1 MDDVLL
7 GIVLRRLEEFP
18 LPEQATDLLLAALDG
33 DESLLAQLGGQA
45 QPRSK
50 TTDITTTPTPAG
62 AYLQSLT
69 VSGFRGIGPP
79 ATLTVT
85 PRPGLTL
92 VVGRNGSGKSSFAE
106 AIEVLLTGNLRRWE
120 KLSAVWKQG
129 WRSMH
134 CPDQARI
141 TAEFVIEGAGPAKAQ
156 RTWPVGADFA
166 GSSVTVQVTGEK
178 QVGIERLGWTSALT
192 DYRPFLSHSELEA
205 FFGSPSGLYELL
217 ASVLGLEDLTTAAA
231 RLALARKA
239 REAALAEVKKRLPDL
254 LARLEAA
261 DDERAGA
268 CRRALA
274 ERSWDLTAARSAAT
288 GAPMTAEGG
297 ELDRL
302 RRLAQLTV
310 PAEADVLEIADAL
323 RLAAAGL
330 DAVAGSPAGRARAL
344 AGLLTAAL
352 QHHDAH
358 GDGDCPVCGRP
369 GALTMPW
376 RQATE
381 EAVDRLH
388 QEAKAAESAE
398 QAAADARRRAA
409 LLMQPAPAVLL
420 AEPPLPGV
428 DTGPA
433 RAAWQRWAC
442 PPDAGTAAGPAGLR
456 ALADHLDHEIT
467 PFTRETHALSD
478 LASAEVARREDRW
491 APVAAEVTSFCAD
504 AAEANDGMA
513 PVPMI
518 KAAEKWLK
526 GATDDIRNERLAPL
540 ADQARAIWR
549 MLRQGSNVDLGAI
562 RLAGSASWRRVELN
576 VSVDGTPGSA
586 LGVMSQGEV
595 NALALSVFLPRSTLP
610 ASPFRFLVIDDP
622 VQAMDPA
629 KVDGL
634 ARVLESTASGRQVIV
649 FTHDNRL
656 AQAVRQLS
664 IPASILEVTRR
675 PGSAVQIRTCLD
687 PVEQAMQD
695 ARALA
700 ADDSLPPEVAARVVP
715 GLCRTAVEAA
725 FTEAIWHQQLRAGRR
740 HDEIE
745 DALEDARVRLNPLAA
760 LALTGD
766 ASKGGEVLP
775 KLNAWGHRYGDTYR
789 TLNRG
794 AHVTHDGDL
803 RLLTNDAGH
812 LVTKIRAMLS

>member
-18 LPEQATDLLLAALDG
+18 LPEQAVDVLLAALED
-33 DESLLAQLGGQA
+33 DESLSAQLGGQTL
-45 QPRSK
+45 PRSK
-50 TTDITTTPTPAG
+50 ATDIATAPTPAG

-106 AIEVLLTGNLRRWE
+106 ALEVLLTGNLRRWE

-129 WRSMH
+129 WRSVH

-141 TAEFVIEGAGPAKAQ
+141 TAEFVIEGAGLAKVQ
-156 RTWPVGADFA
+156 RIWPVGADFA
-166 GSSVTVQVTGEK
+166 GSSVTVQVAGEK
-178 QVGIERLGWTSALT
+178 QAGIERLGWTSALT

-217 ASVLGLEDLTTAAA
+217 ASVLGLEDLTLAAA
-231 RLALARKA
+231 RLAQARKA
-239 REAALAEVKKRLPDL
+239 REAALAEVKKRLPGL
-254 LARLEAA
+254 LARLETG
-261 DDERAGA
+261 DDERAEA

-274 ERSWDLTAARSAAT
+274 GRSWDLAAARSAAT
-288 GAPMTAEGG
+288 GAPMAAEGG
-297 ELDRL
+297 ELNWL
-302 RRLAQLTV
+302 RRLAQLIV
-310 PAEADVLEIADAL
+310 PAEADVMKIADAL
-323 RLAAAGL
+323 RLAAAEL
-330 DAVAGSPAGRARAL
+330 DAVAGSPAGQARAL

-358 GDGDCPVCGRP
+358 GDGDCPVCGRH
-369 GALTMPW
+369 GALTMQW
-376 RQATE
+376 RQATQ

-388 QEAKAAESAE
+388 REAKAAESAE
-398 QAAADARRRAA
+398 RAAAGARQRAA
-409 LLMQPAPAVLL
+409 ALIQPVPAVLL

-433 RAAWQRWAC
+433 GAAWQRWAS

-456 ALADHLDHEIT
+456 TLADHLDQEIT
-467 PFTRETHALSD
+467 PFTRETRALSD
-478 LASAEVARREDRW
+478 LASAEAARREDRW
-491 APVAAEVTSFCAD
+491 APVAAEVASWCAD
-504 AAEANDGMA
+504 AATALVGTA
-513 PVPMI
+513 PVPRI
-518 KAAEKWLK
+518 KAAETWLK

-540 ADQARAIWR
+540 AEQARAIWR
-549 MLRQGSNVDLGAI
+549 MLRQESNVDLGAI
-562 RLAGSASWRRVELN
+562 RLAGSATQRRVELD

-634 ARVLESTASGRQVIV
+634 ARVLESTAAGRQVIV

-656 AQAVRQLS
+656 ADAVRQLS

-675 PGSAVQIRTCLD
+675 PGSAVQVRICLD
-687 PVEQAMQD
+687 PVEQVLRD
-695 ARALA
+695 AGALA
-700 ADDSLPPEVAARVVP
+700 ADGSVPSEVAARVIP

-725 FTEAIWHQQLRAGRR
+725 FTEAIWRQQLRAGRR

-745 DALEDARVRLNPLAA
+745 ETLEHARVRLNPLAG

-766 ASKGGEVLP
+766 ASKGGDVLP
-775 KLNAWGHRYGDTYR
+775 RLNAWGHRYADTYR
-789 TLNRG
+789 TLNKG
-794 AHVTHDGDL
+794 VHLTHDGDL
-803 RLLTNDAGH
+803 RLLIADARG
-812 LVTKIRAMLS
+812 LVTKIRAALS

>member
-1 MDDVLL
+1 MLL
-7 GIVLRRLEEFP
+7 GIVLRRLGEFS

-33 DESLLAQLGGQA
+33 DESLSAQLGGQA

-50 TTDITTTPTPAG
+50 ATDVTAAPAPAG

-85 PRPGLTL
+85 PQPGLTL

-106 AIEVLLTGNLRRWE
+106 ALEVLLTGKLKRWE
-120 KLSAVWKQG
+120 NLSAAWKQG

-134 CPDQARI
+134 YPDQARI
-141 TAEFVIEGAGPAKAQ
+141 TAEFLIEGAGPAKAQ
-156 RTWPVGADFA
+156 RTWPAGADFT
-166 GSSVTVQVTGEK
+166 GSTVTVQVAGEK
-178 QVGIERLGWTSALT
+178 QVGLERLGWTAALT

-205 FFGSPSGLYELL
+205 FFGVPSGLYELL
-217 ASVLGLEDLTTAAA
+217 ASVLGLEDLTRAAA
-231 RLALARKA
+231 RLAQARKA
-239 REAALAEVKKRLPDL
+239 REAALAEVKKRLPGL

-261 DDERAGA
+261 DDERAEA

-274 ERSWDLTAARSAAT
+274 GRSWDLAAAARSAAT
-288 GAPMTAEGG
+288 SAPMTAEGG

-310 PAEADVLEIADAL
+310 PAEADAHQIADAL
-323 RLAAAGL
+323 KLAAAGL
-330 DAVAGSPAGRARAL
+330 DAVAGSPAGQARAL

-358 GDGDCPVCGRP
+358 GDGDCPVCGRH
-369 GALTMPW
+369 GALTTQW
-376 RQATE
+376 RQATQ
-381 EAVDRLH
+381 EAVERLH
-388 QEAKAAESAE
+388 QEARAAESAE
-398 QAAADARRRAA
+398 QAAADARHRAA
-409 LLMQPAPAVLL
+409 ALTQPVPAVLL
-420 AEPPLPGV
+420 ADPPLPGV

-433 RAAWQRWAC
+433 RAAWQRWAS
-442 PPDAGTAAGPAGLR
+442 PPDAAAAAGPAGLR
-456 ALADHLDHEIT
+456 ALADHLDQEIT
-467 PFTRETHALSD
+467 PFTRETQALSD
-478 LASAEVARREDRW
+478 LASAEVARREDKW
-491 APVAAEVTSFCAD
+491 APVAAEVASWCAD
-504 AAEANDGMA
+504 AAKANDGMT

-518 KAAEKWLK
+518 KAADTWLK
-526 GATDDIRNERLAPL
+526 AATDDIRNERLAPL
-540 ADQARAIWR
+540 AEQARAIWR
-549 MLRQGSNVDLGAI
+549 MLRQESNVDLGAI
-562 RLAGSASWRRVELN
+562 RLTGSATQRRVELD
-576 VSVDGTPGSA
+576 VTVDGTPGSA

-595 NALALSVFLPRSTLP
+595 NALALSVFLPRATLP

-634 ARVLESTASGRQVIV
+634 ARVLESTAAGRQVIV

-687 PVEQAMQD
+687 PAEQALQD

-700 ADDSLPPEVAARVVP
+700 ADGSLPPEVAARVVP

-725 FTEAIWHQQLRAGRR
+725 FTEAIWRHQLRAGRR
-740 HDEIE
+740 HEEIE
-745 DALEDARVRLNPLAA
+745 DDLEAARVRLNPLAA

-775 KLNAWGHRYGDTYR
+775 KLNAWGHRYADTYR
-789 TLNRG
+789 TLNKG
-794 AHVTHDGDL
+794 AHVAHDGDL
-803 RLLTNDAGH
+803 RLLTGDAGH

>member
-7 GIVLRRLEEFP
+7 GIVLRRMEEFP
-18 LPEQATDLLLAALDG
+18 LPEQATNLLLAALEDE
-33 DESLLAQLGGQA
+33 ESLSAQLGGQA

-50 TTDITTTPTPAG
+50 ATDITTAPTPAG

-79 ATLTVT
+79 ATLTVA

-106 AIEVLLTGNLRRWE
+106 ALEVLLTGNLRRWE
-120 KLSAVWKQG
+120 KLPAVWRQG
-129 WRSMH
+129 WRSVH

-141 TAEFVIEGAGPAKAQ
+141 TAEFVIEGAGPAKVQ
-156 RTWPVGADFA
+156 RIWPAGADFA
-166 GSSVTVQVTGEK
+166 GSSVTAQVAAEK

-205 FFGSPSGLYELL
+205 FFGVPSGLYELL

-231 RLALARKA
+231 RLAQARKA
-239 REAALAEVKKRLPDL
+239 REAALAEVKKRLPGL

-274 ERSWDLTAARSAAT
+274 GRTWDLAAARSAAIS
-288 GAPMTAEGG
+288 APMAAEGG

-310 PAEADVLEIADAL
+310 PAEADVQEIVEAL
-323 RLAAAGL
+323 SDAAAGL
-330 DAVAGSPAGRARAL
+330 DAVAGSPAGQARAL

-369 GALTMPW
+369 GALTTQW
-376 RQATE
+376 RQATQ
-381 EAVDRLH
+381 EAVDKLH

-398 QAAADARRRAA
+398 RAAADARQRAAA
-409 LLMQPAPAVLL
+409 LLQPAPAVLL

-433 RAAWQRWAC
+433 RAAWQRWAS
-442 PPDAGTAAGPAGLR
+442 PPDAGAASGPAGLR
-456 ALADHLDHEIT
+456 ALADHLAQEIT
-467 PFTRETHALSD
+467 PFTAATRALSD
-478 LASAEVARREDRW
+478 LASAEVARHEDRW
-491 APVAAEVTSFCAD
+491 APVAAEVASWCAD
-504 AAEANDGMA
+504 AATALDGTA
-513 PVPMI
+513 PAPMI
-518 KAAEKWLK
+518 KAAETWLK
-526 GATDDIRNERLAPL
+526 AATDDIRNERLAPL
-540 ADQARAIWR
+540 AEQARAIWR
-549 MLRQGSNVDLGAI
+549 MLRQESNVDLGAI
-562 RLAGSASWRRVELN
+562 RLAGSATQRRVELD

-595 NALALSVFLPRSTLP
+595 NALALSVFLPRATLP

-634 ARVLESTASGRQVIV
+634 ARVLEATASGRQLIV

-656 AQAVRQLS
+656 ADAVRQLS
-664 IPASILEVTRR
+664 IPAAILEVTRR
-675 PGSAVQIRTCLD
+675 PGSAVQIRTSLD
-687 PVEQAMQD
+687 PVEQALRD
-695 ARALA
+695 AGALA
-700 ADDSLPPEVAARVVP
+700 ADDSVPSEVAARVIP

-725 FTEAIWHQQLRAGRR
+725 FTEAIWRQQLHAGRP

-745 DALEDARVRLNPLAA
+745 DNLEAARVRLNPLAA

-766 ASKGGEVLP
+766 ASKGGDVLP
-775 KLNAWGHRYGDTYR
+775 RLNAWGHRYADTYR
-789 TLNRG
+789 ILNKG
-794 AHVTHDGDL
+794 VHVTHDGDL
-803 RLLTNDAGH
+803 RLLIADARG
-812 LVTKIRAMLS
+812 LVTKIRAALS